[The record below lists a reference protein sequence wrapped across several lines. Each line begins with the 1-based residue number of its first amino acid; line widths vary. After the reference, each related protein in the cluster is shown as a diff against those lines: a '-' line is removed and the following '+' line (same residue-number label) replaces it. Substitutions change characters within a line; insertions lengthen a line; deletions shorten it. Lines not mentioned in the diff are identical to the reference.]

1 MTFNLTA
8 SPDFSPDHI
17 AGWYVFNTWLQRKL
31 DVRIHLEL
39 YDSFEAQRRAIE
51 DEKIDLIY
59 ANPYDATMLVREKG
73 FRAIAA
79 PVGKGDEAIVAVL
92 EEGPIKE
99 VEDLKPGT
107 RVAATDDPDVNMI
120 GRIMLEP
127 ADLKADNIEIKTVD
141 SYAIVAKRLLRGE
154 ADVGFFLK
162 EAYGN
167 FSPVVRKQLR
177 PLVTSQIH
185 VIRHVLLVGPRFAPT
200 YGEPLCHALMAMNTE
215 AADKK
220 VLDALGLPGWEKQT
234 QEDTEFMIDLM
245 DTLKF

>member
-39 YDSFEAQRRAIE
+39 YDTFEAQRKAIAE
-51 DEKIDLIY
+51 DKVDLIY
-59 ANPYDATMLVREKG
+59 ANPFDATMLVRDKG
-73 FRAIAA
+73 FKAIVA
-79 PVGKGDEAIVAVL
+79 PVNKGDEAIVAVL
-92 EEGPIKE
+92 EEGPIKA
-99 VEDLKPGT
+99 VEDLRPGT

-127 ADLKADNIEIKTVD
+127 ADLNANNVEIKTVD

-162 EAYGN
+162 EAFGN

-177 PLVTSQIH
+177 ALVTSQIH
-185 VIRHVLLVGPRFAPT
+185 VIRHVLLVGPNFAAAH
-200 YGEPLCHALMAMNTE
+200 GDVLSQALLAMNTDP
-215 AADKK
+215 ADKK
-220 VLDALGLPGWEKQT
+220 VLDALGLPGWEAQT